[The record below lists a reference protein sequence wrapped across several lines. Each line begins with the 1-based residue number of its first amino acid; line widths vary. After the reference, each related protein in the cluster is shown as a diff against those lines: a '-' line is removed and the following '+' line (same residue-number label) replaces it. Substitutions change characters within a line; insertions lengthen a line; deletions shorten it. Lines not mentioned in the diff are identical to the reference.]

1 MENKKIIIAGGTGFI
16 GQALIDRWSSSNK
29 LVILT
34 RAKKNAD
41 NNAYQSNRKI
51 LPGNK
56 NIQFVH
62 WDARSVDKRWLCEM
76 ENADLLINLSGKSV
90 NCRYQIK
97 QKQQVYYSR
106 IHSTE
111 ALGNAIQQLKNPP
124 KLWINASSA
133 TIYKHSI
140 EKANDEQSGEISLAK
155 KDNMPW
161 NFIDALRT
169 EKNKLLARRLHQ
181 TGDELA
187 DPETDFSVKVVKDWE
202 QVFFSQSTPG
212 TRKVALRTAIT
223 LGNGGVMVPYLN
235 LCKAGLG
242 GRHGS
247 GKQMFSWVHIND
259 FAGMIEW
266 LFENNSEGVYNC
278 VSPNAVSNKEFMKTL
293 CNAIDRKFAIPSPAW
308 LLELGAFII
317 GTETELMLKSRW
329 VIPARALNEG
339 FKFQYPYLENAI
351 ADIVEGYKK

>member
-1 MENKKIIIAGGTGFI
+1 M
-16 GQALIDRWSSSNK
+16 
-29 LVILT
+29 
-34 RAKKNAD
+34 
-41 NNAYQSNRKI
+41 
-51 LPGNK
+51 
-56 NIQFVH
+56 
-62 WDARSVDKRWLCEM
+62 
-76 ENADLLINLSGKSV
+76 
-90 NCRYQIK
+90 
-97 QKQQVYYSR
+97 
-106 IHSTE
+106 
-111 ALGNAIQQLKNPP
+111 
-124 KLWINASSA
+124 
-133 TIYKHSI
+133 
-140 EKANDEQSGEISLAK
+140 LAH
-155 KDNMPW
+155 
-161 NFIDALRT
+161 
-169 EKNKLLARRLHQ
+169 RLHQ

-202 QVFFSQSTPG
+202 KVFFSQSTPG

-223 LGNGGVMVPYLN
+223 LGKGGVMVPYLN

-278 VSPNAVSNKEFMKTL
+278 VSPNAVSNKEFIKTL
-293 CNAIDRKFAIPSPAW
+293 CNAIGRKFAIPSPAW

-329 VIPARALNEG
+329 VIPARALKEG